1 MNLVQI
7 QERLKDAP
15 VQAIMQYANGGNP
28 MVPPYLAL
36 AELKRRE
43 SINQS
48 AQSQQ
53 AMQQGQAPS
62 VKEQVERA
70 AGLAALQQQM
80 QQQGMQN
87 LMAQARPQGIPQN
100 VPQPRRQPESEGIS
114 GLPAGD
120 FNFADGGIV
129 AFAGPQGSYVG
140 DKDAAEEQRRADQE
154 RARQLARSTGMSF
167 EEALAAIK
175 DIATLPGRGILGAL
189 ETGITRP
196 LRAAGLDIPYLPKE
210 TYGGDAASITPY
222 MDALRRQRQP
232 AIEGGYAAKEA
243 ARAAA
248 VKTPEGAEMMR
259 GKPAPVS
266 AEPPKFEIAGDY
278 ESALQDV
285 MAIRDPAERMAAME
299 ALQRTQ
305 RTGPAQQQPAAPAAT
320 GEATARGIAA
330 LPGADEA
337 QKMVLEQMR
346 AKPDLSQA
354 AEEYRKA
361 QGLFGLTK
369 PYGEERMKRAQAM
382 EAARQQELE
391 SRGLERLMRVMGG
404 IGARGLQGASP
415 AYLQAVGEERAAD
428 AAFRKQMDELMGG
441 VEEKRRAEAVSGMTD
456 AQKRIAEE
464 RKSAQEA
471 AGKILDID
479 TKYKLQELQQKAVR
493 ERLSPEE
500 EYIRNEIIK
509 GRKYPEIIE
518 ELARAKGAT
527 RTEADVQKAQLK
539 REAEWNEISGDILRR
554 QEWAKLGVRTL
565 EDYLRYVQRS
575 SGGAGGPPAAGG
587 AQQNRPPLSS
597 FKG

>member
-15 VQAIMQYANGGNP
+15 VQAVMQYANGQNP
-28 MVPPYLAL
+28 MVAPYLAL

-53 AMQQGQAPS
+53 AMQQGQSPS
-62 VKEQVERA
+62 VKEQIEQA

-80 QQQGMQN
+80 QQQGMQG
-87 LMAQARPQGIPQN
+87 LMAQARPQGIPEGI
-100 VPQPRRQPESEGIS
+100 PQPRRQPESEGIA
-114 GLPAGD
+114 GLPSGD

-129 AFAGPQGSYVG
+129 AFSKGGDEGLAYRSAMQARQQKGMEESIQEQMGKDPLIEQLEAQRREAMQAGDVPKAMAIRRQMTDIQSGKAPRPMQQTPSVPAASLEMEQTVRAPSAVAQQPSG
-140 DKDAAEEQRRADQE
+140 IAAALSPKPAAEP
-154 RARQLARSTGMSF
+154 
-167 EEALAAIK
+167 
-175 DIATLPGRGILGAL
+175 AT
-189 ETGITRP
+189 
-196 LRAAGLDIPYLPKE
+196 RAAGAQP
-210 TYGGDAASITPY
+210 TPF
-222 MDALRRQRQP
+222 
-232 AIEGGYAAKEA
+232 
-243 ARAAA
+243 
-248 VKTPEGAEMMR
+248 
-259 GKPAPVS
+259 
-266 AEPPKFEIAGDY
+266 EPPQFKLDGDY
-278 ESALQDV
+278 QSAMQDV
-285 MAIRDPAERMAAME
+285 MAIRDPAERAAAFQ

-305 RTGPAQQQPAAPAAT
+305 PAGQAPAQ
-320 GEATARGIAA
+320 GLAA

-337 QKMVLEQMR
+337 QKRMLETMR
-346 AKPDLSQA
+346 AKPDITQG

-361 QGLFGLTK
+361 QGLFGLAQ
-369 PYGEERMKRAQAM
+369 PYGEDRMKRIQEM
-382 EAARQQELE
+382 QEARKKEL
-391 SRGLERLMRVMGG
+391 SDRDMERLMRVLGG
-404 IGARGLQGASP
+404 IAGRGLQGAGP
-415 AYLQAVGEERAAD
+415 AYLQAVGDERAAD

-441 VEEKRRAEAVSGMTD
+441 VEEKRRAEAVSGMTE
-456 AQKRIAEE
+456 AQKQI
-464 RKSAQEA
+464 QEQQKRA
-471 AGKILDID
+471 LESAGKIMDAD
-479 TKYKLQELQQKAVR
+479 TQFKLQELQRKAVLG
-493 ERLSPEE
+493 RLSAEE
-500 EYIRNEIIK
+500 EYIRGEILK

-575 SGGAGGPPAAGG
+575 SGGAGGAPAAGG

>member
-80 QQQGMQN
+80 QQQGMQS

-100 VPQPRRQPESEGIS
+100 VPQPSRQPESEGVA

-129 AFAGPQGSYVG
+129 AFQGGGEAGVMSIEQMR
-140 DKDAAEEQRRADQE
+140 AEYQKLLRANRRVEANE
-154 RARQLARSTGMSF
+154 MLEKIKARQEMARRP
-167 EEALAAIK
+167 
-175 DIATLPGRGILGAL
+175 IATPVAPMDDAVPSARPMPEQPLAQPMGA
-189 ETGITRP
+189 P
-196 LRAAGLDIPYLPKE
+196 
-210 TYGGDAASITPY
+210 
-222 MDALRRQRQP
+222 
-232 AIEGGYAAKEA
+232 
-243 ARAAA
+243 
-248 VKTPEGAEMMR
+248 
-259 GKPAPVS
+259 
-266 AEPPKFEIAGDY
+266 
-278 ESALQDV
+278 
-285 MAIRDPAERMAAME
+285 PAERQAGALPPPGGIAGQIALPSRGLGAMP
-299 ALQRTQ
+299 
-305 RTGPAQQQPAAPAAT
+305 TGAPDDTAMPSAPS
-320 GEATARGIAA
+320 APARGIAA

-337 QKMVLEQMR
+337 MQMTLGQMR
-346 AKPDLSQA
+346 AKPSFEEAA
-354 AEEYRKA
+354 AERKKEE
-361 QGLFGLTK
+361 GIFGLAQ

-391 SRGLERLMRVMGG
+391 SRGMERLMRVMGG
-404 IGARGLQGASP
+404 IGARGLAGASP
-415 AYLQAVGEERAAD
+415 AYLQSIEQERAAD
-428 AAFRKQMDELMGG
+428 AAFRRQMDELMGG
-441 VEEKRRAEAVSGMTD
+441 VEAQRRAEAKTGMTET
-456 AQKRIAEE
+456 QSRVEQE

-471 AGKILDID
+471 AGKIMDAD
-479 TKYKLQELQQKAVR
+479 TKFKLQELQQKAVR

-500 EYIRNEIIK
+500 EYIQNEIIK

-575 SGGAGGPPAAGG
+575 SGGAGGPPAAVG